1 MEIQVEKR
9 FLNTRQLVLNGL
21 IAALYFTIT
30 LLTANVA
37 YHGVQFR
44 FAEALLLLV
53 FIDKKLVFG
62 VLAGTF
68 LANFFGPFGLVDAI
82 FGTLATVIA
91 VVCMIFVAVHF
102 KPTIVNMAS
111 SGLFPTIVNALYVP
125 VLLAFMDPTVTFE
138 AYLPIA
144 LSVAIGEFVVV
155 SVMGSVIF
163 YALSKRIEGL
173 K

>member
-1 MEIQVEKR
+1 MEYQMEKR

-37 YHGVQFR
+37 YHGIQFR

-53 FIDKKLVFG
+53 FIDKKLTFG
-62 VLAGTF
+62 VLIGTF
-68 LANFFGPFGLVDAI
+68 LANFFGPFGLIDAV
-82 FGTLATVIA
+82 FGTLATVVALI
-91 VVCMIFVAVHF
+91 CMLVLASKVR
-102 KPTIVNMAS
+102 PSVLNMAI
-111 SGLFPTIVNALYVP
+111 SGIFPTIVNALYVP
-125 VLLAFMDPTVTFE
+125 LLLAFMDPTVTFE

-144 LSVAIGEFVVV
+144 LSVAIGEFAVV
-155 SVMGSVIF
+155 SLMGSVIF
-163 YALSKRIEGL
+163 FALGRRMEGL

>member
-1 MEIQVEKR
+1 MEKR

-30 LLTANVA
+30 ILTANVA

-53 FIDKKLVFG
+53 FLDRKLIFG
-62 VLAGTF
+62 VLIGTF

-82 FGTLATVIA
+82 FGTLATILA
-91 VVCMIFVAVHF
+91 VLCMLVFAKKF
-102 KPTIVNMAS
+102 KPSILNMAI
-111 SGLFPTIVNALYVP
+111 SGIFPTIVNALYVP
-125 VLLAFMDPTVTFE
+125 LLLAFMDPGVTFE

-144 LSVAIGEFVVV
+144 LSVAIGEFAVV
-155 SVMGSVIF
+155 SVMGSIIF
-163 YALSKRIEGL
+163 YALGRRRDGL

>member
-1 MEIQVEKR
+1 MEKR

-53 FIDKKLVFG
+53 FIDRKLIFG
-62 VLAGTF
+62 VLIGTF
-68 LANFFGPFGLVDAI
+68 LANFFGPFGLVDAV

-91 VVCMIFVAVHF
+91 VVCMILVAVHF
-102 KPTIVNMAS
+102 KPSIVNMAS
-111 SGLFPTIVNALYVP
+111 SGLFPTVVNALYVP
-125 VLLAFMDPTVTFE
+125 LLLAFMDPTVTFE

-144 LSVAIGEFVVV
+144 VSVAIGEFAVV
-155 SVMGSVIF
+155 SVMGSIIF
-163 YALSKRIEGL
+163 FALGKRMDGL